1 MELKYYI
8 FIAVLMLSELPPL
21 TLFYLNYREKKE
33 SKFLLLF
40 FWLLSHFLTDLTAT
54 IVMFWDLMSTLPLFV
69 ISTLIETILFI
80 KYAQLYL
87 NWKTSVWRG
96 LYLLTSVVFIAE
108 VSTHGTLVFN
118 SFYINMTYQSLATLF
133 LLFISFKSSRSKSDL
148 RLNQLLLVYHVTI
161 FFYIANL
168 DFIRKSEALTD
179 QVYPFFLSVMV
190 LFSLL
195 ISIHLYTKLRTK
207 NAHWRK

>member
-8 FIAVLMLSELPPL
+8 FIAVLLLSELPPL

-40 FWLLSHFLTDLTAT
+40 IWLLSHFLTDLTAT

-87 NWKTSVWRG
+87 NWKTSIWRG

-108 VSTHGTLVFN
+108 VYANGTLVFN

-133 LLFISFKSSRSKSDL
+133 LLFISFKSTRSKSDL

-168 DFIRKSEALTD
+168 DFLRKSAALMD
-179 QVYPFFLSVMV
+179 QVYPYFLSVVV
-190 LFSLL
+190 LFLLL
-195 ISIHLYTKLRTK
+195 ISIHLYTNLRSK
-207 NAHWRK
+207 NAH

>member
-8 FIAVLMLSELPPL
+8 FIAVLLLSKLPPL

-168 DFIRKSEALTD
+168 DFLQKSAALMD
-179 QVYPFFLSVMV
+179 QVYPFFLSVVV
-190 LFSLL
+190 LFLLL

-207 NAHWRK
+207 NAH

>member
-168 DFIRKSEALTD
+168 DFLQKSAALMD
-179 QVYPFFLSVMV
+179 QVYPFFLSVVV
-190 LFSLL
+190 LFLLL
-195 ISIHLYTKLRTK
+195 ISIHLYTNLRTK
-207 NAHWRK
+207 NAH

>member
-207 NAHWRK
+207 NAH

>member
-8 FIAVLMLSELPPL
+8 FIAVLLLSELPPL

-87 NWKTSVWRG
+87 NWKTSIWRG
-96 LYLLTSVVFIAE
+96 LYFLTSVVFIAE

-133 LLFISFKSSRSKSDL
+133 LIFISFKSTRSKSDL

-168 DFIRKSEALTD
+168 DFLQKSAALMD
-179 QVYPFFLSVMV
+179 QVYPFFLSVVV
-190 LFSLL
+190 LFLLL
-195 ISIHLYTKLRTK
+195 ISIHLYTNLRTK
-207 NAHWRK
+207 NAH

>member
-168 DFIRKSEALTD
+168 DFLQKSAALMD
-179 QVYPFFLSVMV
+179 QVYPFFLSVVV
-190 LFSLL
+190 LFLLL

-207 NAHWRK
+207 NAH

>member
-8 FIAVLMLSELPPL
+8 FIAVLLLSELPPL

-80 KYAQLYL
+80 KYAKLHL
-87 NWKTSVWRG
+87 NWKTSIWRG
-96 LYLLTSVVFIAE
+96 LYFLTSVVFIAE

-133 LLFISFKSSRSKSDL
+133 LLFISFKSTRSKSDL

-168 DFIRKSEALTD
+168 DFLRKSAALMD
-179 QVYPFFLSVMV
+179 QVYPYFLSVVV
-190 LFSLL
+190 LFLLL
-195 ISIHLYTKLRTK
+195 ISIHLYTNLRTK
-207 NAHWRK
+207 NAH

>member
-8 FIAVLMLSELPPL
+8 FIAVLLLSELPPL

-69 ISTLIETILFI
+69 ISTFIETILFI
-80 KYAQLYL
+80 KYAQLHL
-87 NWKTSVWRG
+87 NWKTSIWRG
-96 LYLLTSVVFIAE
+96 LYFLTSVVFIAE

-133 LLFISFKSSRSKSDL
+133 LIFISFKSSRSKSDL

-168 DFIRKSEALTD
+168 DFLRKSAALMD
-179 QVYPFFLSVMV
+179 QVYPYFLSVVV
-190 LFSLL
+190 LFLLL
-195 ISIHLYTKLRTK
+195 ISIHLYTNLRTK
-207 NAHWRK
+207 NAH

>member
-8 FIAVLMLSELPPL
+8 FIAVLLLSELPPL

-69 ISTLIETILFI
+69 ISTFIETILFI
-80 KYAQLYL
+80 KYAQLHL
-87 NWKTSVWRG
+87 NWKTSIWRG
-96 LYLLTSVVFIAE
+96 LYFLTSVVFIAE

-133 LLFISFKSSRSKSDL
+133 LLFISFKSTRSKSDL

-168 DFIRKSEALTD
+168 DFLQKSAALMD
-179 QVYPFFLSVMV
+179 QVYPFFLSVVV
-190 LFSLL
+190 LFLLL
-195 ISIHLYTKLRTK
+195 ISIHLYTNLRTK
-207 NAHWRK
+207 NAH

>member
-8 FIAVLMLSELPPL
+8 FIAVLLLSKLPPL

-168 DFIRKSEALTD
+168 DFLQKSAALMD
-179 QVYPFFLSVMV
+179 QVYPFFLSVVV
-190 LFSLL
+190 LFLLL
-195 ISIHLYTKLRTK
+195 ISIHLYTNLRTK
-207 NAHWRK
+207 NAH

>member
-8 FIAVLMLSELPPL
+8 FIAVLLLSKLPPL

-207 NAHWRK
+207 NAH

>member
-8 FIAVLMLSELPPL
+8 FIAILLLSKLPPL

-54 IVMFWDLMSTLPLFV
+54 IVMLWHLMSTLPFFV
-69 ISTLIETILFI
+69 ISTFIETILFI
-80 KYAQLYL
+80 KYAQLHL
-87 NWKTSVWRG
+87 DWKTSVWRG
-96 LYLLTSVVFIAE
+96 LYLLTSVVLIAE
-108 VSTHGTLVFN
+108 VYAHGTLVFI
-118 SFYINMTYQSLATLF
+118 SFYVNMTYQCLATLF
-133 LLFISFKSSRSKSDL
+133 LLLISFKSTRSKSDL
-148 RLNQLLLVYHVTI
+148 RRNQLLLVYHLTI

-168 DFIRKSEALTD
+168 DFIRKSEALTG

-195 ISIHLYTKLRTK
+195 ISIHLYTNLRSK
-207 NAHWRK
+207 NAH

>member
-148 RLNQLLLVYHVTI
+148 RRNQLLLVYHLTI

-195 ISIHLYTKLRTK
+195 ISIHLYTNLRTK
-207 NAHWRK
+207 NAH

>member
-8 FIAVLMLSELPPL
+8 FIAVLLLSELPPL

-80 KYAQLYL
+80 KYAQLHL
-87 NWKTSVWRG
+87 NWKTSIWRG
-96 LYLLTSVVFIAE
+96 LYFLTSVVFIAE

-133 LLFISFKSSRSKSDL
+133 LIFISFKSSRSKSDL

-168 DFIRKSEALTD
+168 DFLQKSAALMD
-179 QVYPFFLSVMV
+179 QVYPFFLSVVV
-190 LFSLL
+190 LFLLL
-195 ISIHLYTKLRTK
+195 ISIHLYTNLRTK
-207 NAHWRK
+207 NAH

>member
-8 FIAVLMLSELPPL
+8 FIAVLLLSELPPL

-69 ISTLIETILFI
+69 ISTFIETILFI
-80 KYAQLYL
+80 KYAQLHL
-87 NWKTSVWRG
+87 NWKTSIWRG
-96 LYLLTSVVFIAE
+96 LYFLTSVVFIAE

-133 LLFISFKSSRSKSDL
+133 LIFISFKSSRSKSDL

-168 DFIRKSEALTD
+168 DFLQKSAALMD
-179 QVYPFFLSVMV
+179 QVYPFFLSVVV
-190 LFSLL
+190 LFLLL
-195 ISIHLYTKLRTK
+195 ISIHLYTNLRTK
-207 NAHWRK
+207 NAH

>member
-8 FIAVLMLSELPPL
+8 FIAVLLLSKLPPL

-168 DFIRKSEALTD
+168 DFLQKSAALMD
-179 QVYPFFLSVMV
+179 QVYPFFLSVVV
-190 LFSLL
+190 LFLLL
-195 ISIHLYTKLRTK
+195 ISIHLYTNLRTK

>member
-168 DFIRKSEALTD
+168 DFLQKSAALMD
-179 QVYPFFLSVMV
+179 QVYPFFLSVVV
-190 LFSLL
+190 LFLLL
-195 ISIHLYTKLRTK
+195 ISIHLYTNLRTK
-207 NAHWRK
+207 NSHWRK

>member
-168 DFIRKSEALTD
+168 DFLQKSAALMD
-179 QVYPFFLSVMV
+179 QVYPFFLSVVV
-190 LFSLL
+190 LFLLL
-195 ISIHLYTKLRTK
+195 ISIHLYTNLRTK

>member
-8 FIAVLMLSELPPL
+8 FIAVLLLSELPPL

-87 NWKTSVWRG
+87 NWKTSIWRG
-96 LYLLTSVVFIAE
+96 LYFLTSVVFIAE
-108 VSTHGTLVFN
+108 VSTHWTLVFN

-133 LLFISFKSSRSKSDL
+133 LIFISFKSTRSKSDL

-168 DFIRKSEALTD
+168 DFLQKSAALMD
-179 QVYPFFLSVMV
+179 QVYPFFLSVVV
-190 LFSLL
+190 LFLLL
-195 ISIHLYTKLRTK
+195 ISIHLYTNLRTK
-207 NAHWRK
+207 NAH

>member
-8 FIAVLMLSELPPL
+8 FIAVLLLSKLPPL

-40 FWLLSHFLTDLTAT
+40 FWLLSHFLTDLIAT
-54 IVMFWDLMSTLPLFV
+54 IVMLWDLMSTLPLFV
-69 ISTLIETILFI
+69 ISTFIETILFI
-80 KYAQLYL
+80 KYAQLHL
-87 NWKTSVWRG
+87 DWKKSVWRG
-96 LYLLTSVVFIAE
+96 LYLLTSVVLITE
-108 VSTHGTLVFN
+108 VYAHGTLVFI
-118 SFYINMTYQSLATLF
+118 SFYVNMTYQCLATLF
-133 LLFISFKSSRSKSDL
+133 LLLISFKSTRSKSDL
-148 RLNQLLLVYHVTI
+148 RRNQLLLVYHLTI

-195 ISIHLYTKLRTK
+195 ISIHLYTNLRSK
-207 NAHWRK
+207 NAH